1 MPTTT
6 SVSASVASPDRLL
19 RGGSWFYD
27 PRFCRSA
34 YRGLARPDDAS
45 GSDVGFRVVC
55 LPQD

>member
-19 RGGSWFYD
+19 RGGSWINN
-27 PRFCRSA
+27 PRNCRSA
-34 YRGLARPDDAS
+34 FRNSYHPDFRDNS
-45 GSDVGFRVVC
+45 FGFRVVC